1 MNIAILTLNGH
12 CNYGN
17 RLQNY
22 ALQTFLQ
29 DMIAGCDVETVW
41 HTEDNFGINKKM
53 SIYGF
58 DNIRRYL
65 FNRHGY
71 RDKFDSNLWMNSYI
85 REYNIKNSVI
95 DI

>member
-1 MNIAILTLNGH
+1 MRIGILTLNGH
-12 CNYGN
+12 YNYGN

-22 ALQTFLQ
+22 ALQTL
-29 DMIAGCDVETVW
+29 IESLHNSIEVETVW
-41 HTEDNFGINKKM
+41 YTKDNYVVSSKNKMFTLK
-53 SIYGF
+53 
-58 DNIRRYL
+58 NIRRYL

-71 RDKFDSNLWMNSYI
+71 RYLIDSNAWAGQYI